1 MRLVDYH
8 GERLRSFCGE
18 PSLQPDSSRRN
29 PMTTTSDTRTVTST
43 DGTHI
48 EFDRIGTGPAVVII
62 GAGPTDRTINSPIA
76 DLLATQYT
84 VFNYDRRAR
93 GGSGDTQPYSVDR
106 EFEDLAAVINAA
118 GDNAAVYGTSGG
130 AIWALEA
137 AVRSLSI
144 SRLVLWEPPYIAD
157 DETTRTRPT
166 GYPERLADAVSQNR
180 PADAVELF
188 FTQAVGMPVEFVDQ
202 MRQAPFWAAMTAS
215 ATGLVYDSKLIG
227 DFTLPADRLGEIA
240 VATLVVDGGTTPWLT
255 HSADAVAKAVPTAQ
269 RRTLAGQPHN
279 VDAAA
284 IAPVLAEFFA
294 D

>member
-1 MRLVDYH
+1 M
-8 GERLRSFCGE
+8 GE
-18 PSLQPDSSRRN
+18 PNPDRPKATSHPMQPNNSRSN
-29 PMTTTSDTRTVTST
+29 PMTTTSETRSVTST

-48 EFDRIGTGPAVVII
+48 EFDRVGTGPAVVII
-62 GAGPTDRTINSPIA
+62 GAGPTDRTVNSPVA

-106 EFEDLAAVINAA
+106 EFEDLTAVINAA
-118 GDNAAVYGTSGG
+118 GGSAAVYGTSGG
-130 AIWALEA
+130 AMWALEA
-137 AVRSLSI
+137 AVRRLSI
-144 SRLVLWEPPYIAD
+144 SSLVLWEPPYILDGESA
-157 DETTRTRPT
+157 RTRPA
-166 GYPERLADAVSQNR
+166 GYPEQLAEAVSHNR

-188 FTQAVGMPVEFVDQ
+188 FTHAVGMPVEFVDQ
-202 MRQAPFWAAMTAS
+202 MRQAPFWEAMTAS

-227 DFTLPADRLGEIA
+227 DFTLPADRLGAIT

-279 VDAAA
+279 VDPAA

-294 D
+294 A